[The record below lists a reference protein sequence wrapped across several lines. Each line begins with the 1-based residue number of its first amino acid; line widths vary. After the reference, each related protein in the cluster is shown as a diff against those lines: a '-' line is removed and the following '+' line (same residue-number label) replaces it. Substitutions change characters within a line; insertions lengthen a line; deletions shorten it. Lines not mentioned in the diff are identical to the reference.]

1 MSHFASLTHEHD
13 GVNLAYFVEKDRA
26 MNSQKPR
33 VLVLGSTG
41 LTGRAIA
48 TMLDD
53 VSYRVEVVRSS
64 RNPTTVEG
72 WRDEGRSGVVLDL
85 DDARTFPAA
94 LEEIDRLF
102 VMTGYTVAMTHET
115 KTIMDAAADAG
126 VGHVVHLGIF
136 GNGRSTDAHFAWHEL
151 VERYIE
157 GSGVPWTHL
166 HPHMF
171 MENLLSVFALR
182 DGRLP
187 WPAGDK
193 PTGWIAGE
201 DLTAV
206 AAKVLAE
213 GPDVH
218 AGKGYWMSTDVLNG
232 EQAAA
237 ILSEALGQPVPADIM
252 TPDEMLQAVS
262 EGLVATPSFME
273 GHYALSTFEW
283 LRQTYDG
290 RMDYAA
296 ATTTTV
302 EDLLGR
308 PPMHLAEWA
317 VLHRDA
323 LLAAETPAGS
333 R

>member
-1 MSHFASLTHEHD
+1 
-13 GVNLAYFVEKDRA
+13 
-26 MNSQKPR
+26 MNNGKPR

-48 TMLDD
+48 AELDD
-53 VSYRVEVVRSS
+53 ASDRVEVVRAS
-64 RNPTTVEG
+64 RDSDAVEH
-72 WRDEGRSGVVLDL
+72 WRSEGQSAVQLDL

-94 LEEIDRLF
+94 LEGIDRLF
-102 VMTGYTVAMTHET
+102 VMTGYTVAMTHQT
-115 KTIMDAAADAG
+115 KTITDAAAEAG
-126 VGHVVHLGIF
+126 VEHIVHLGIF
-136 GNGRSTDAHFAWHEL
+136 GDGRSTDPHFAWHEL

-157 GSGVPWTHL
+157 GSGVPFTHL

-171 MENLLSVFALR
+171 MENLLSVFTLR

-201 DLTAV
+201 DIAAV
-206 AAKVLAE
+206 AAKVLLE

-232 EQAAA
+232 AQAAE
-237 ILSEALGQPVPADIM
+237 ILSGALGRTIPAEVF
-252 TPDEMLQAVS
+252 TPDEMLQAVTA
-262 EGLVATPSFME
+262 GLAATPSFMD

-283 LRQTYDG
+283 LRQTHDG

-296 ATTTTV
+296 VTTTTV
-302 EDLLGR
+302 EELLGR
-308 PPMHLAEWA
+308 PAIHLAEWA
-317 VLHRDA
+317 VRHRDA
-323 LLAAETPAGS
+323 VLAADTSTTAPA
-333 R
+333 

>member
-1 MSHFASLTHEHD
+1 MENT
-13 GVNLAYFVEKDRA
+13 
-26 MNSQKPR
+26 KPR

-41 LTGRAIA
+41 LTGGAIA
-48 TMLDD
+48 AELDGASD
-53 VSYRVEVVRSS
+53 RVEGVRVS
-64 RNPTTVEG
+64 RDPDAVEQ
-72 WRDEGRSGVVLDL
+72 WRAEGRSAVVLDL
-85 DDARTFPAA
+85 NDARTFPAA
-94 LEEIDRLF
+94 LEGIDRVF
-102 VMTGYTVAMTHET
+102 VMTGYTVAMTHQT
-115 KTIMDAAADAG
+115 KTFTDAAADAG
-126 VGHVVHLGIF
+126 VGHIVHLGIF
-136 GNGRSTDAHFAWHEL
+136 GNGRSTDPHFAWHEL

-157 GSGVPWTHL
+157 GSGVPFTHL

-171 MENLLSVFALR
+171 MENLLSVFTLR

-201 DLTAV
+201 DIAAV
-206 AAKVLAE
+206 AAKVLIE

-232 EQAAA
+232 AQAAE
-237 ILSEALGQPVPADIM
+237 ILSKAVGQTIPADVF

-262 EGLVATPSFME
+262 SGLAATPSFME

-296 ATTTTV
+296 VTTTTV
-302 EDLLGR
+302 EELLGR
-308 PPMHLAEWA
+308 PPIHLAEWA
-317 VLHRDA
+317 VRHRDA
-323 LLAAETPAGS
+323 LLAADTPTAALP
-333 R
+333 

>member
-1 MSHFASLTHEHD
+1 MTSAE
-13 GVNLAYFVEKDRA
+13 
-26 MNSQKPR
+26 PR

-41 LTGRAIA
+41 QTGARIA
-48 TMLDD
+48 SELDD
-53 VSYRVEVVRSS
+53 AADRVEVVRAS
-64 RNPTTVEG
+64 RNPETITR
-72 WRDEGRSGVVLDL
+72 WRSDGRSAVQLDL

-94 LEEIDRLF
+94 LEGIDRLF
-102 VMTGYTVAMTHET
+102 VMTGYTVAMTHQT
-115 KTIMDAAADAG
+115 KTITDAAADAG
-126 VGHVVHLGIF
+126 VGHIVHLGIF
-136 GNGRSTDAHFAWHEL
+136 GNGRSTDPHFAWHEL

-171 MENLLSVFALR
+171 MENLLSVFVLR

-201 DLTAV
+201 DLASV
-206 AAKVLAE
+206 AATVLVE
-213 GPDVH
+213 GPEVH
-218 AGKGYWMSTDVLNG
+218 GGKGYWMSTDVLDG
-232 EQAAA
+232 VQAAA
-237 ILSEALGQPVPADIM
+237 ILGEALGRPVPADVM
-252 TPDEMLQAVS
+252 TPDDLLQAVAD
-262 EGLVATPSFME
+262 GLAATPSSME

-296 ATTTTV
+296 VTTATV
-302 EDLLGR
+302 EELLGR

-317 VLHRDA
+317 ARHREE
-323 LLAAETPAGS
+323 LLAAEG
-333 R
+333 

>member
-1 MSHFASLTHEHD
+1 MQSL
-13 GVNLAYFVEKDRA
+13 
-26 MNSQKPR
+26 KPR

-41 LTGRAIA
+41 LTGEAIA
-48 TMLDD
+48 AKLDD
-53 VSYRVEVVRSS
+53 VPDQVEVVRAS
-64 RNPTTVEG
+64 RNPETVAQ
-72 WRDEGRSGVVLDL
+72 WRDQGRSAVQIDL

-94 LEEIDRLF
+94 LEGIDRLF
-102 VMTGYTVAMTHET
+102 VMTGYTVAMTHQT
-115 KTIMDAAADAG
+115 KTITDAAAEAG
-126 VGHVVHLGIF
+126 VGHIVHLGIF
-136 GNGRSTDAHFAWHEL
+136 GNGRATDPHFAWHEL

-201 DLTAV
+201 DLASV

-213 GPDVH
+213 GPDEH
-218 AGKGYWMSTDVLNG
+218 AGSAYWMSTDVLNG
-232 EQAAA
+232 VQAAA
-237 ILSEALGQPVPADIM
+237 VLSEALGRDIPADVM
-252 TPDEMLQAVS
+252 TPDQMLQAVS

-296 ATTTTV
+296 VTTTTV
-302 EDLLGR
+302 EELLGR
-308 PPMHLAEWA
+308 PPMHLGEWA
-317 VLHRDA
+317 VRHQDA
-323 LLAAETPAGS
+323 LLAAEPAAGS

>member
-1 MSHFASLTHEHD
+1 MQST
-13 GVNLAYFVEKDRA
+13 
-26 MNSQKPR
+26 KPR

-41 LTGRAIA
+41 LVGSAIA
-48 TMLDD
+48 AKLDD
-53 VSYRVEVVRSS
+53 VSDQVEVVRAS
-64 RNPTTVEG
+64 RNPETVG
-72 WRDEGRSGVVLDL
+72 QWRKEGRSAVRVDL
-85 DDARTFPAA
+85 DDARTFPDA
-94 LEEIDRLF
+94 LEGIDRLF
-102 VMTGYTVAMTHET
+102 VMTGYTVAMTHQT
-115 KTIMDAAADAG
+115 KTITDAAAEAG
-126 VGHVVHLGIF
+126 VGHIVHLGIF
-136 GNGRSTDAHFAWHEL
+136 GNGRSTDPHFAWHEL

-157 GSGVPWTHL
+157 GSGVSWTHL

-201 DLTAV
+201 DLASV

-232 EQAAA
+232 DQAAA
-237 ILSEALGQPVPADIM
+237 ILSEALGRTIPADVI
-252 TPDEMLQAVS
+252 TPDDLLHAVS
-262 EGLVATPSFME
+262 EGLVAMPSFME
-273 GHYALSTFEW
+273 QHYALSTFEW

-290 RMDYAA
+290 RMAYAA
-296 ATTTTV
+296 VTTTTV

-317 VLHRDA
+317 VRYRDA
-323 LLAAETPAGS
+323 LLAAETATDTG
-333 R
+333 